1 VASYLL
7 VHGAWH
13 GAWCWRPVED
23 LLRARGHEVCA
34 IDLPGHG
41 DDFTPSYRITL
52 GSYSQRVQEAAAKMS
67 RPPLLVGHSM
77 GGVVVSQAAADAPG
91 ICSGLIFV
99 CGVIPVEGE
108 SIRGLVSM
116 DRHSLLRT
124 SVGFGT
130 KGYHVKPS
138 AAQALFYGECSP
150 ADAKAATARLCS
162 DPLLPLI
169 QRHTVRHPLM
179 VPKGYIESTHDR
191 TITIEHQRA
200 MASRCRFALRA
211 SIAADHSPFLS
222 APHELAEHLHVMA
235 RLDES
240 HVEPTR
246 HAEKTPREQVRTVV

>member
-1 VASYLL
+1 MASYLL

-13 GAWCWRPVED
+13 GAWCWRSVEK

-41 DDFTPSYRITL
+41 DDATPSYRITL
-52 GSYSQRVQEAAAKMS
+52 GSYSQCVQEAAAKMS

-77 GGVVVSQAAADAPG
+77 GGVVISQAAADAPG
-91 ICSGLIFV
+91 LCAGLIFV
-99 CGVIPVEGE
+99 CGIIPVEGE

-116 DRHSLLRT
+116 DKDSLLRT
-124 SVGFGT
+124 SVGFST
-130 KGYHVKPS
+130 RGYHVKPS

-150 ADAKAATARLCS
+150 TDAQAATARLCS

-169 QRHTVRHPLM
+169 QRHTVRHPLL
-179 VPKGYIESTHDR
+179 VPKGYIESIHDR
-191 TITIEHQRA
+191 TITVEHQRA
-200 MASRCRFALRA
+200 MASRCRFDLRA

-222 APHELAEHLHVMA
+222 APRELAEHLHVMA

-240 HVEPTR
+240 NVEPTE
-246 HAEKTPREQVRTVV
+246 HAEEAPSAQLRSGV